1 MAAVSGQGKKR
12 IRWPWENPITVKE
25 LRGRMRGRRA
35 FIVLTIYLIILSGL
49 IWIIFISYSS
59 FASQPFGP
67 NARQAG
73 KAVLGAVVLVQV
85 FLVTLVGPAFTAA
98 SISGERER
106 QTYDL
111 LRTTLLSAHAVVG
124 GKLFSALS
132 YVFLLIV
139 AAVPI
144 LSIALMLGGVS
155 LIELGVSQLLIAV
168 SAVAYALIGIF
179 FSAVMRSTI
188 AASVATFAVAIT
200 LGSAAPILAGMGI
213 SIFGAVLFGGTTSPW
228 PLTGFL
234 ILFGLLLAMTNLPAT
249 IIISETILV
258 QEGAVFYFPQVI
270 DGHTVFIPS
279 PWYGYVFI
287 YSLLSLLLY
296 GLSVHQVRRVAKR

>member
-1 MAAVSGQGKKR
+1 VAAVSGKSKKR
-12 IRWPWENPITVKE
+12 IRWPWRNPVTVKE

-35 FIVLTIYLIILSGL
+35 FIVLTLYLLVLSGL
-49 IWIIFISYSS
+49 IWIIYISYSS
-59 FASQPFGP
+59 AASQPFGP

-73 KAVLGAVVLVQV
+73 KVVLGAVVLVEV

-98 SISGERER
+98 SISGEKER

-111 LRTTLLSAHAVVG
+111 LRTTLLSAHSVV
-124 GKLFSALS
+124 
-132 YVFLLIV
+132 LIV
-139 AAVPI
+139 TAVPI

-200 LGSAAPILAGMGI
+200 LGSAAPILASMGV
-213 SIFGAVLFGGTTSPW
+213 SIFGATLFGATTTPW
-228 PLTGFL
+228 PITGIL
-234 ILFGLLLAMTNLPAT
+234 ILLGLLLAMTNLPAT
-249 IIISETILV
+249 IIISEVILL
-258 QEGAVFYFPQVI
+258 QEGAVFYYPQVI
-270 DGHTVFIPS
+270 DGHTLFILS
-279 PWYGYVFI
+279 PWYGYVI
-287 YSLLSLLLY
+287 LYSLLSLLLY

>member
-1 MAAVSGQGKKR
+1 M
-12 IRWPWENPITVKE
+12 PWQNPVTVKE

-35 FIVLTIYLIILSGL
+35 FIVLTLYLLVLSGL
-49 IWIIFISYSS
+49 IWIIYISYSS
-59 FASQPFGP
+59 AANQPFGP

-200 LGSAAPILAGMGI
+200 LGSAAPILASLGLWT
-213 SIFGAVLFGGTTSPW
+213 FGAVLFAGTTSPW
-228 PLTGFL
+228 PLSGIL
-234 ILFGLLLAMTNLPAT
+234 ILLGLLLAMTNLPAT

-258 QEGAVFYFPQVI
+258 QEGAVFYYPQVI
-270 DGHTVFIPS
+270 DGHTVFILS
-279 PWYGYVFI
+279 PWYGYVI
-287 YSLLSLLLY
+287 LYSLLSLLLY

>member
-1 MAAVSGQGKKR
+1 
-12 IRWPWENPITVKE
+12 
-25 LRGRMRGRRA
+25 MRGRRA
-35 FIVLTIYLIILSGL
+35 FIVLTLYLIILSGL

-67 NARQAG
+67 NARQSG

-200 LGSAAPILAGMGI
+200 LGSAAPILASLGLWF
-213 SIFGAVLFGGTTSPW
+213 FGASVFGATTTPW
-228 PLTGFL
+228 PLSGIL
-234 ILFGLLLAMTNLPAT
+234 ILLGLLLAMTNLPAT

-258 QEGAVFYFPQVI
+258 KEGAVFYYPQVI
-270 DGHTVFIPS
+270 DGHTLFIPS
-279 PWYGYVFI
+279 PWIGYVII

-296 GLSVHQVRRVAKR
+296 ALSVRQVRRVAKR